1 MLLAIDSSTQ
11 TVGIALFDGSQV
23 IGEMIWQ
30 TRTHHTVELS
40 PAIDELF
47 TKCGVE
53 YSQLKGLAVASGP
66 GSFTSLRIGFAIVK
80 GLSLSLHIPAI
91 AIPTL
96 DILVA
101 AQPVRDMPLVAILQ
115 AGRNRYAV
123 GHYTSQSK
131 GWVLKGDLEIMKI
144 DEISLSI
151 DSTTMLCG
159 EILPDDRNY
168 LLRNNKNFII
178 ASPVQSLRRPSYLAY
193 LAWKKLKTGKNDDVR
208 FISPIYV
215 HIKNQN
221 PIP

>member
-23 IGEMIWQ
+23 IGEIIWQ
-30 TRTHHTVELS
+30 TKAHHTVELS

-47 TKCGVE
+47 SKCAVE

-66 GSFTSLRIGFAIVK
+66 GSFTSLRIGFAVVK
-80 GLSLSLHIPAI
+80 GLSLSLHIPAV

-101 AQPVRDMPLVAILQ
+101 AQPLRDMPMMAILQ

-123 GHYTSQSK
+123 GKYINQSK
-131 GWVLKGDLEIMKI
+131 GWHLNGEIKIMKI
-144 DEISLSI
+144 DELSSSV

-159 EILPDDRNY
+159 EILPDDRNFI
-168 LLRNNKNFII
+168 LRNNKNFII

-193 LAWKKLKTGKNDDVR
+193 LAWKKLKSGKNDDVR

-215 HIKNQN
+215 HIKNQT

>member
-23 IGEMIWQ
+23 IGEIIWQ
-30 TRTHHTVELS
+30 TRSHHTVELS

-47 TKCGVE
+47 KKCGIS
-53 YSQLKGLAVASGP
+53 YDQLKGLAVAGGP

-80 GLSLSLHIPAI
+80 GLSLSLHIPAV

-101 AQPVRDMPLVAILQ
+101 AQPLRDIPMYALLQ
-115 AGRNRYAV
+115 SGRNRYAIGKYNYHV
-123 GHYTSQSK
+123 K
-131 GWVLKGDLEIMKI
+131 GWLPEGEIFIKKI
-144 DEISLSI
+144 DEISEMVTSPTL
-151 DSTTMLCG
+151 LCG
-159 EILPDDRNY
+159 ELLTDDRHF
-168 LLRNNKNFII
+168 LLKNNKNFVL

-193 LAWKKLKTGKNDDVR
+193 LAWRKIKSGKVEDVR
-208 FISPIYV
+208 LLSPLYI
-215 HIKNQN
+215 HIAN